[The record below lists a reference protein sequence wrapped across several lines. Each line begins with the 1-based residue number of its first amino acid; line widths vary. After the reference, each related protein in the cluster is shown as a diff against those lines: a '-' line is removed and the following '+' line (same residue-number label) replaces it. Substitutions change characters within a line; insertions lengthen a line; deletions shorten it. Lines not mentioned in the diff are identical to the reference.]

1 MKFFSK
7 TRSLAEAQD
16 IAGRL
21 PDILMQAEKIA
32 ASLTA
37 GPLGRKRKGQGD
49 DFWQFRAYDPQS
61 DSADRIDWRRSASQ
75 DKLFVREREDM
86 RPHKAVIWL
95 DPSTSLHYTSDE
107 KHKTKFEYGFI
118 AACILANLLTRG
130 GQTVMSTDSQVQ
142 VTHPQQ
148 LARLTDYWLDGDPL
162 SDFNPGANT
171 DVILISDF
179 LNTNLKDLA
188 RIKKQVRG
196 HNRQLYTLIP
206 TDRAEL
212 SYPFTGHLKFE
223 TVEDDYNLETQNAHA
238 MKTQYLDALK
248 KHHDKISGIVGE
260 KHLSL
265 MLTDHPLKDAG
276 LDLVRLLS
284 R

>member
-7 TRSLAEAQD
+7 NRSLAEAQD

-21 PDILMQAEKIA
+21 PDILMQAENIA

-49 DFWQFRAYDPQS
+49 DFWQFRPYDPQS

-95 DPSTSLHYTSDE
+95 DPSTSLHYTSD
-107 KHKTKFEYGFI
+107 KNHKTKFEYGFI
-118 AACILANLLTRG
+118 TACILTNLLTRG
-130 GQTVMSTDSQVQ
+130 GQTVISTDSQVQ
-142 VTHPQQ
+142 VTHPQK
-148 LARLTDYWLDGDPL
+148 LARLTDCWLDGDPL

-179 LNTNLKDLA
+179 LKTDMADLA

-196 HNRQLYTLIP
+196 YSRQLYTLIP
-206 TDRAEL
+206 IDRAEL

-223 TVEDDYNLETQNAHA
+223 TVEDDYNLETQNAQA
-238 MKTQYLDALK
+238 IKAQYLDALK
-248 KHHDKISGIVGE
+248 KHHDKISGIVAE
-260 KHLSL
+260 KHLTL
-265 MLTDHPLKDAG
+265 MLTDRPLKDAG